1 MRKLDLEIGD
11 LVEVDGRRYKVVPD
25 GAGGVTFEPAV
36 KPRSEL
42 PNEHGAPPA
51 PEIFR
56 VDAGAMRKILATLDR
71 PATRRPGLIDLF
83 ARPRPE

>member
-25 GAGGVTFEPAV
+25 GAAGVTFEPAV

-42 PNEHGAPPA
+42 PNEHGAPSA
-51 PEIFR
+51 
-56 VDAGAMRKILATLDR
+56 
-71 PATRRPGLIDLF
+71 
-83 ARPRPE
+83 